1 MINILPFLYLYL
13 PYSYTIRGRTN
24 LKEAKVIF
32 LGSTN
37 VGKTTIL
44 GTYRDGTFLR
54 QTNLTLGID
63 KITIKHSPELTIQVY
78 I

>member
-1 MINILPFLYLYL
+1 M
-13 PYSYTIRGRTN
+13 
-24 LKEAKVIF
+24 EAKVNF

-54 QTNLTLGID
+54 QTNPTIGID

>member
-1 MINILPFLYLYL
+1 M
-13 PYSYTIRGRTN
+13 
-24 LKEAKVIF
+24 EAKVIF

-44 GTYRDGTFLR
+44 GTYRDGTFLC
-54 QTNLTLGID
+54 QTNPTIGID

-78 I
+78 VIYLIL